1 MRLAL
6 IPAAALVALTPALAA
21 CGGGEVD
28 AGPERKSAAGE
39 VLGGEVSD
47 DMLPLDTVRS
57 TSPAGSSGT
66 AGPDETPRP
75 AASPRPTPAIP
86 RPEIRGGPEP
96 YVPSG
101 SEDTP
106 VPSPTSE

>member
-6 IPAAALVALTPALAA
+6 ISAILFFTAA
-21 CGGGEVD
+21 CGGDEPETP
-28 AGPERKSAAGE
+28 PERKNAAGE

-57 TSPAGSSGT
+57 TSPAGSSGPVESDDPRPGE
-66 AGPDETPRP
+66 ASPTPRP
-75 AASPRPTPAIP
+75 ELPRPQVS
-86 RPEIRGGPEP
+86 GGPEP

-101 SEDTP
+101 IEDTP
-106 VPSPTSE
+106 VPSPTPE

>member
-6 IPAAALVALTPALAA
+6 ISAASVALAA
-21 CGGGEVD
+21 CGPNEGET
-28 AGPERKSAAGE
+28 GPERRSAAGE

-57 TSPAGSSGT
+57 TSPAGPSGP
-66 AGPDETPRP
+66 AEPDAEPSGSASLPAAPDLPRP
-75 AASPRPTPAIP
+75 QVS
-86 RPEIRGGPEP
+86 GGPEP

-101 SEDTP
+101 IEDTP
-106 VPSPTSE
+106 VPSATPD